1 MLTCSALGPIQ
12 TRSDSSFAFSHS
24 RYHRRERLVNLR
36 RLARRTGKVDEMS
49 RGLRLVASTHLV
61 LTSGEH
67 FLKVKLALSCLLTCT
82 CSPRRTIQAFRRC
95 AGKVW
100 LHELGGEMLLGQCF
114 GAMRIIGGLREVGT
128 SSCGSGGNEL
138 EARFLYAM
146 VRTLLMAAGSPTSS
160 GSHSGCTHGICMIGS
175 LAVAYSAQSARA
187 NRLRM
192 MVPRSGGA
200 RESRSWH
207 DLHAA
212 HESSGKNRHVYGCT
226 V

>member
-1 MLTCSALGPIQ
+1 
-12 TRSDSSFAFSHS
+12 
-24 RYHRRERLVNLR
+24 
-36 RLARRTGKVDEMS
+36 MS

-67 FLKVKLALSCLLTCT
+67 LLKVKLALSCLLTCT

-128 SSCGSGGNEL
+128 SSCGSGGDEL

-207 DLHAA
+207 DLQFCTRRT
-212 HESSGKNRHVYGCT
+212 NRLERIDMCT
-226 V
+226 VVPYE

>member
-1 MLTCSALGPIQ
+1 M
-12 TRSDSSFAFSHS
+12 
-24 RYHRRERLVNLR
+24 NLR

-67 FLKVKLALSCLLTCT
+67 LLKVQLALSCLLTCT

-212 HESSGKNRHVYGCT
+212 HESSVERIDMCT
-226 V
+226 VVPYE